1 MSGLIRTRRVG
12 FDKIARA
19 AGFACLAGPETFNPL
34 VFRMPPRNLLLIA
47 LTIVVSLACYSV
59 ASRNRYANLFAE
71 AIEVIDKE
79 SLKRVSR
86 EDLFVSAMEGML
98 KDLDEHSM
106 YMSGE
111 VFQMFDEDMRQEFGG
126 VGVYV
131 EMDPRTK
138 RLTVLAPMPGTPASR
153 SGFLPGDQVV
163 EIDGKSVEGLD
174 QREVVKLLRGPV
186 GEPFEITF
194 DRAGES
200 VKIEVEREEIG
211 VDSVHGDSRT
221 NNGWDFHLQEHPNIG
236 YVRLV
241 QFGRNTAT
249 ELADALDEMGKVDG
263 LIIDLRNNTG
273 GLLDVA
279 VEVCDLFLPKG
290 KKIVTTKVRDRET
303 DSVMYAVSPEKTD
316 PTMPICILVN
326 RNSASA
332 SEVVSGCLQDHG
344 RVTVIGEQTWGKG
357 TVQNVIP
364 IQRGESALK
373 LTTASYWRPSGRHID
388 RYDEIAKETKVW
400 GVQPD
405 DGWKL
410 ELSEEDI
417 FKNSRV
423 RYVRELKGL
432 LTPEQ
437 LEMVQEISQL
447 NMEAM
452 EAKLIEAKPDQQPES
467 DTVGP
472 HVDLPLERA
481 IEFMEEFLGDSH
493 KAI

>member
-1 MSGLIRTRRVG
+1 
-12 FDKIARA
+12 
-19 AGFACLAGPETFNPL
+19 
-34 VFRMPPRNLLLIA
+34 MPPRNLLLIA

-79 SLKRVSR
+79 SLKRISR

-106 YMSGE
+106 YISGE
-111 VFQMFDEDMRQEFGG
+111 MYQMFDEDMRQEFGG

-131 EMDPRTK
+131 EMDPRSK
-138 RLTVLAPMPGTPASR
+138 RLTVLAAMPLSPAAKSD
-153 SGFLPGDQVV
+153 FQPGDQVTD
-163 EIDGKSVEGLD
+163 IDGKSVEGMD

-186 GEPFEITF
+186 GVPFKITF

-200 VKIEVEREEIG
+200 ITKEVERARIE
-211 VDSVHGDSRT
+211 VDSVHGDSRLDS
-221 NNGWDFHLQEHPNIG
+221 GWDFHLQEHPNIG

-249 ELADALDEMGKVDG
+249 ELSAALDEMGPVDG

-279 VEVCDLFLPKG
+279 VDVCDLFLPVK
-290 KKIVTTKVRDRET
+290 KKIVTTKVRDQKVDIVSFSE
-303 DSVMYAVSPEKTD
+303 SPEKSD

-373 LTTASYWRPSGRHID
+373 LTTASYWRPSGEHID
-388 RYDEIAKETKVW
+388 RYDDIAKETKIW

-405 DGWKL
+405 EGWKI
-410 ELSEEDI
+410 ELSDEDI
-417 FKNSRV
+417 FKNSRL

-447 NMEAM
+447 NMKAVE
-452 EAKLIEAKPDQQPES
+452 EKLKAETSDKPRVELPQNDS
-467 DTVGP
+467 LGP
-472 HVDLPLERA
+472 HVDRPLERA
-481 IEFMEEFLGDSH
+481 IEFMQQFFESPLS
-493 KAI
+493 AI

>member
-1 MSGLIRTRRVG
+1 
-12 FDKIARA
+12 
-19 AGFACLAGPETFNPL
+19 
-34 VFRMPPRNLLLIA
+34 MPPRNLLLIA

-86 EDLFVSAMEGML
+86 EDLFVAAMEGML

-106 YMSGE
+106 YLSGE
-111 VFQMFDEDMRQEFGG
+111 VFKMFDEDMRQEFGG

-131 EMDPRTK
+131 EMDPRSK
-138 RLTVLAPMPGTPASR
+138 RLTVLAPMPKSPASKA
-153 SGFLPGDQVV
+153 GFQPGDQVV

-194 DRAGES
+194 DRSGES
-200 VKIEVEREEIG
+200 VKIQVERAEIE

-221 NNGWDFHLQEHPNIG
+221 ETGWDFHLQEHPNIG

-249 ELADALDEMGKVDG
+249 ELAKALEQMGEVDG

-279 VEVCDLFLPKG
+279 VEVCDLFLTEG
-290 KKIVTTKVRDRET
+290 KKIVTTKVRDRQT
-303 DSVMYAVSPEKTD
+303 DSVMFAESPEKTD
-316 PTMPICILVN
+316 PTIPICILVN

-344 RVTVIGEQTWGKG
+344 RATVIGEQTWGKG

-364 IQRGESALK
+364 YSA
-373 LTTASYWRPSGRHID
+373 R
-388 RYDEIAKETKVW
+388 
-400 GVQPD
+400 
-405 DGWKL
+405 
-410 ELSEEDI
+410 
-417 FKNSRV
+417 
-423 RYVRELKGL
+423 
-432 LTPEQ
+432 
-437 LEMVQEISQL
+437 
-447 NMEAM
+447 
-452 EAKLIEAKPDQQPES
+452 
-467 DTVGP
+467 
-472 HVDLPLERA
+472 
-481 IEFMEEFLGDSH
+481 
-493 KAI
+493 

>member
-1 MSGLIRTRRVG
+1 
-12 FDKIARA
+12 
-19 AGFACLAGPETFNPL
+19 
-34 VFRMPPRNLLLIA
+34 MPPRNLLLIA
-47 LTIVVSLACYSV
+47 LTIVVSMACYSV

-86 EDLFVSAMEGML
+86 EDLFVSAMQGML

-106 YMSGE
+106 YLSGE

-131 EMDPRTK
+131 EMDPRSK
-138 RLTVLAPMPGTPASR
+138 RLTVLAPMPNTPASDA
-153 SGFLPGDQVV
+153 GFQPGDQVV
-163 EIDGKSVEGLD
+163 EIDGKSVDGLD

-194 DRAGES
+194 DRSGKS
-200 VKIEVEREEIG
+200 VKIQVERKEIA
-211 VDSVHGDSRT
+211 VDSVHGDSRLET
-221 NNGWDFHLQEHPNIG
+221 GWDFHLQEHPNIG

-249 ELADALDEMGKVDG
+249 ELAAALEQMGEVDG

-279 VEVCDLFLPKG
+279 VEVCDLFLPEG
-290 KKIVTTKVRDRET
+290 KKIVTTKVRDRQT
-303 DSVMYAVSPEKTD
+303 DSVMFAESPEKTD
-316 PTMPICILVN
+316 PTIPICILVN

-344 RVTVIGEQTWGKG
+344 RATVIGEQTWGKG

-388 RYDEIAKETKVW
+388 RYDEIAKETEVW

-405 DGWKL
+405 EGWKI

-447 NMEAM
+447 NMEAL
-452 EAKLIEAKPDQQPES
+452 EAKLKEEEGA
-467 DTVGP
+467 GP
-472 HVDLPLERA
+472 PAETEMVVPYVDRPLERA
-481 IEFMEEFLGDSH
+481 IEFMKGFFDDPPN
-493 KAI
+493 AI

>member
-1 MSGLIRTRRVG
+1 
-12 FDKIARA
+12 
-19 AGFACLAGPETFNPL
+19 
-34 VFRMPPRNLLLIA
+34 MPSRNLLLIA

-79 SLKRVSR
+79 SLKRTSR
-86 EDLFVSAMEGML
+86 EDLFVAAMEGML

-106 YMSGE
+106 YIYGE
-111 VFQMFDEDMRQEFGG
+111 MYQMFDEDLRQEFGG

-131 EMDPRTK
+131 EMDPRSK
-138 RLTVLAPMPGTPASR
+138 RLTVLAPMPNTPASK
-153 SGFLPGDQVV
+153 GDFQPGDQVTA
-163 EIDGKSVEGLD
+163 IDGESVEGMD
-174 QREVVKLLRGPV
+174 QRQVVKLLRGPV
-186 GEPFEITF
+186 GVPFEITF
-194 DRAGES
+194 DRGGES
-200 VKIEVEREEIG
+200 IIKEVERERIA
-211 VDSVHGDSRT
+211 VDSVHGDSRVK
-221 NNGWDFHLQEHPNIG
+221 NGWNFHLQDHSNIG

-249 ELADALDEMGKVDG
+249 ELSAALEQMGQVDG

-279 VEVCDLFLPKG
+279 VDVCDLFLPDN
-290 KKIVTTKVRDRET
+290 KKIVTTKVRDHEI
-303 DSVMYAVSPEKTD
+303 DVVAKSDSPEKSN
-316 PTMPICILVN
+316 PRMPICILVN

-373 LTTASYWRPSGRHID
+373 LTTASYWRPSGKHID
-388 RYDEIAKETKVW
+388 RYDDIAKETKTW
-400 GVQPD
+400 GIQPD
-405 DGWKL
+405 KGWEI
-410 ELSEEDI
+410 ELSEVDI
-417 FKNSRV
+417 FKNSRL

-437 LEMVQEISQL
+437 LRMAQEISRL
-447 NMEAM
+447 NMLATEEKM
-452 EAKLIEAKPDQQPES
+452 EAEALGDSEEEPLKNDPL
-467 DTVGP
+467 VP
-472 HVDLPLERA
+472 HVDRPLQRA
-481 IEFMEEFLGDSH
+481 IEFMQQLFESSSS
-493 KAI
+493 AI

>member
-1 MSGLIRTRRVG
+1 
-12 FDKIARA
+12 
-19 AGFACLAGPETFNPL
+19 
-34 VFRMPPRNLLLIA
+34 MPPRNLLLIA

-79 SLKRVSR
+79 SLKRISR

-138 RLTVLAPMPGTPASR
+138 RLTVLAAMPGSPASE
-153 SGFLPGDQVV
+153 SGFQPGDQVT
-163 EIDGKSVEGLD
+163 EINGDSVDGLD

-194 DRAGES
+194 DRSGES
-200 VKIEVEREEIG
+200 IKIEVERDEIK
-211 VDSVHGDSRT
+211 VDSVHGDSRIES
-221 NNGWDFHLQEHPNIG
+221 GWDFHLQEHPNIG

-249 ELADALDEMGKVDG
+249 ELADALNQMGKVDG

-279 VEVCDLFLPKG
+279 VEVCDLFLPEKMT
-290 KKIVTTKVRDRET
+290 IVTTKVRDQKI
-303 DSVMYAVSPEKTD
+303 DSEMVSMSPERTD

-344 RVTVIGEQTWGKG
+344 RATVIGEQTWGKG

-388 RYDEIAKETKVW
+388 RYDEIAKETKIW
-400 GVQPD
+400 GIQPNE
-405 DGWKL
+405 GWEI

-432 LTPEQ
+432 LTPQQ
-437 LEMVQEISQL
+437 LEMVQEINQL
-447 NMEAM
+447 NIKKLEA
-452 EAKLIEAKPDQQPES
+452 ELDEENSDQPSGAES
-467 DTVGP
+467 LTP
-472 HVDLPLERA
+472 HVDRPLERA
-481 IEFMEEFLGDSH
+481 IEFMEGFFDPPS